1 MRRVLV
7 LVCFAFVLVGCAD
20 YSDAKPGKVVDWG
33 KRYVVVVQDADQQ
46 RVTIQ
51 TSKAVARR
59 CRKAEIKRWPDC
71 A

>member
-1 MRRVLV
+1 M

-20 YSDAKPGKVVDWG
+20 YSDTKPGTVVDWG

-51 TSKAVARR
+51 TSKAAARR